1 MYIRVG
7 NRKILVN
14 HVEFIPE
21 KTLIGSIKTDNEIKI
36 NNEILIAK
44 TYARDIRQI
53 DILHTTI
60 QLHKDWYEIP
70 YDFDKIKKVLEDM

>member
-21 KTLIGSIKTDNEIKI
+21 KTLIGSIKTDYEIKI
-36 NNEILIAK
+36 NSEILIAK
-44 TYARDIRQI
+44 TYARDIKQ
-53 DILHTTI
+53 DGFYKTI

>member
-21 KTLIGSIKTDNEIKI
+21 KTLIGQIKTDYEIKI
-36 NNEILIAK
+36 NSEILIAK
-44 TYARDIRQI
+44 TYARDIRQM
-53 DILHTTI
+53 DLLYKDI

-70 YDFDKIKKVLEDM
+70 YDFEKIKKILEDM